1 MCGLT
6 VGFLGSWTREEK
18 TPPARFWSDKVE
30 TGARRVAAL
39 RGEDLDKAR
48 EVFAWSELAVSSFF
62 SFTESEGFVATN
74 EGL

>member
-1 MCGLT
+1 M
-6 VGFLGSWTREEK
+6 
-18 TPPARFWSDKVE
+18 E